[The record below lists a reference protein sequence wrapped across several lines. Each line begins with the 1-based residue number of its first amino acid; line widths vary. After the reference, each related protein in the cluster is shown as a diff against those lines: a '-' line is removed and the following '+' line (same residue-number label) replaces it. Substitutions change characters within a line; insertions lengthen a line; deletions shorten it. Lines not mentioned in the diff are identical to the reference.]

1 MITITEKELN
11 DKLELIKNN
20 ISRIKAGI
28 NEDTPPIFVELIG
41 TPKSGKTTLLRSLK
55 SLFYNNQMEIFTRRE
70 TAEYNPVEK
79 GAKQ

>member
-41 TPKSGKTTLLRSLK
+41 TPKSGKQH
-55 SLFYNNQMEIFTRRE
+55 Y
-70 TAEYNPVEK
+70 
-79 GAKQ
+79 

>member
-28 NEDTPPIFVELIG
+28 NEDTPP
-41 TPKSGKTTLLRSLK
+41 SL
-55 SLFYNNQMEIFTRRE
+55 
-70 TAEYNPVEK
+70 
-79 GAKQ
+79 